1 MYKLCIK
8 TKILFPL
15 FIETKD
21 TEAVPNIPTP
31 TVCKEAPVKSSN
43 LPYIQEEEEILKNIN
58 LVSNIKQKFGSK

>member
-1 MYKLCIK
+1 MFTLS
-8 TKILFPL
+8 
-15 FIETKD
+15 IETKD
-21 TEAVPNIPTP
+21 TETVPNIPTP